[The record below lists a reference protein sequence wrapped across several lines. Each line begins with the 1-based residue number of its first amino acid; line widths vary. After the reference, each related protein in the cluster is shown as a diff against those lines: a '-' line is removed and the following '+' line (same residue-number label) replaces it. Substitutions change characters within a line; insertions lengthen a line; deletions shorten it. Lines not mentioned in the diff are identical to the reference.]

1 MFWKLLNIFQ
11 LDFRKE
17 DEIDK
22 ELHISGFC
30 KEDDSEELDSDN
42 LEYLEE
48 FDDIQMAKSLGD
60 LKANDVPE
68 ESVESIQMT
77 KSLGDLKANDVSEES
92 VESICENVECLEIAG
107 KDQFDEPVNSRNLDA
122 VSNFSYVSHST
133 TSTIAPEIIHS
144 RVKKAITKR
153 SSAIDRKRCLAKGEA
168 SAVAR
173 QRKENKDVI
182 KEYLNPSSVWG

>member
-1 MFWKLLNIFQ
+1 MSFGIHILQFY
-11 LDFRKE
+11 FRKE

-22 ELHISGFC
+22 ELHISGFN
-30 KEDDSEELDSDN
+30 KELENEELDP
-42 LEYLEE
+42 
-48 FDDIQMAKSLGD
+48 DD
-60 LKANDVPE
+60 
-68 ESVESIQMT
+68 
-77 KSLGDLKANDVSEES
+77 
-92 VESICENVECLEIAG
+92 VECLEELEDLQITEASG
-107 KDQFDEPVNSRNLDA
+107 VSIGNNVSEDTSDEPAKSIYQEVESLKISEKDRFDELDPISDS

-144 RVKKAITKR
+144 RVKKALTKR

-173 QRKENKDVI
+173 KRKENKDVI